1 MITKRQLIRTII
13 ARLHT
18 GKMTSTAPY
27 SMVPTTEA
35 SERNKAPITSV
46 LTPIVNK
53 LHKHSDHVNIVE
65 VAAGTGNHGVHWA
78 AQWPFARLLLT
89 DGADENVAAIKT
101 RVAQSNV
108 SNIVGIEKVDTTDS
122 SWR

>member
-1 MITKRQLIRTII
+1 
-13 ARLHT
+13 
-18 GKMTSTAPY
+18 
-27 SMVPTTEA
+27 MVPTTEA

-108 SNIVGIEKVDTTDS
+108 SNVVGIEKVDITDS